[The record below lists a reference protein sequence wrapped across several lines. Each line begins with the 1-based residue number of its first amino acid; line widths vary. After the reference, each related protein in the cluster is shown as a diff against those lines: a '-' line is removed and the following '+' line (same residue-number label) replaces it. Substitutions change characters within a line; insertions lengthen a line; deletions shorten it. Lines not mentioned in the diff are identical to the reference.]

1 MVANKKPKK
10 VVGWKENAA
19 LPDLNVKNVIA
30 KIDTGANL
38 ASIDAADI
46 KIVSRDKVKY
56 VKFKVMKRNN
66 TVRKTS
72 APLEGYKRIKSSNG
86 DVERRPYS
94 KTTLLLDGVSKKI
107 ELTLTDRGPM
117 DYTMLIGKR
126 ALGRRSLVNPS
137 ISFLTKPKK
146 DSIRNSEYF

>member
-1 MVANKKPKK
+1 MVANKKPKR

-38 ASIDAADI
+38 ASIDAAAI

-86 DVERRPYS
+86 DVERRPYI
-94 KTTLLLDGVSKKI
+94 KTTLLMDGITKKI

-117 DYTMLIGKR
+117 EYTMLIGRK
-126 ALGRRSLVNPS
+126 ALGRRWVVNPS
-137 ISFLTKPKK
+137 ISFSTKPDGKK
-146 DSIRNSEYF
+146 VIK

>member
-1 MVANKKPKK
+1 VVANKRMKRI
-10 VVGWKENAA
+10 VGWKENAA
-19 LPDLNVKNVIA
+19 LPDLNVKSVIA

-46 KIVSRDKVKY
+46 KIITKNNVKY

-86 DVERRPYS
+86 DVEKRPYI
-94 KTTLLLDGVSKKI
+94 KTTLLMDGISKRI
-107 ELTLTDRGPM
+107 DLTLTDRGPM
-117 DYTMLIGKR
+117 EYTMLVGRK
-126 ALGRRSLVNPS
+126 ALGRRWVVNPS
-137 ISFLTKPKK
+137 ISFSTQTNDKKSKPKK
-146 DSIRNSEYF
+146 

>member
-1 MVANKKPKK
+1 MKR

-30 KIDTGANL
+30 KVDTGANL
-38 ASIDAADI
+38 ASIDASDI
-46 KIVSRDKVKY
+46 KIVSRNKVKY

-86 DVERRPYS
+86 DVERRPYI
-94 KTTLLLDGVSKKI
+94 KTTLLLDGISKKI
-107 ELTLTDRGPM
+107 ELTITDRGPM
-117 DYTMLIGKR
+117 EYTMLIGRK
-126 ALGRRSLVNPS
+126 ALGRRWVVNPS
-137 ISFLTKPKK
+137 ISFSTSPIPKETGSK
-146 DSIRNSEYF
+146 K

>member
-1 MVANKKPKK
+1 MVANKKPKR

-72 APLEGYKRIKSSNG
+72 APLGGYKRIKSSNG
-86 DVERRPYS
+86 DVERRPYI
-94 KTTLLLDGVSKKI
+94 KTTLLMDGITKKI

-117 DYTMLIGKR
+117 EYTMLIGRK
-126 ALGRRSLVNPS
+126 ALGRRWVVNPS
-137 ISFLTKPKK
+137 ISFSTKPDGKK
-146 DSIRNSEYF
+146 VVK

>member
-1 MVANKKPKK
+1 MVANKKPKR

-19 LPDLNVKNVIA
+19 LPELNVKNVIA

-86 DVERRPYS
+86 DVERRPYI
-94 KTTLLLDGVSKKI
+94 KTTLLMDGITKKI

-117 DYTMLIGKR
+117 EYTMLIGRK
-126 ALGRRSLVNPS
+126 ALGRRWVVNPS
-137 ISFLTKPKK
+137 ISFSTKPDGKK
-146 DSIRNSEYF
+146 VVK

>member
-1 MVANKKPKK
+1 MVANKKPKR

-38 ASIDAADI
+38 ASIDSADI

-66 TVRKTS
+66 TVIKTS
-72 APLEGYKRIKSSNG
+72 APLDGYKRIKSSNG
-86 DVERRPYS
+86 DVERRPYI
-94 KTTLLLDGVSKKI
+94 KTTLLMDGITKKI

-117 DYTMLIGKR
+117 EYTMLIGRK
-126 ALGRRSLVNPS
+126 ALGRRWVVNPS
-137 ISFLTKPKK
+137 ISFSTKPDGKK
-146 DSIRNSEYF
+146 VVK

>member
-1 MVANKKPKK
+1 MAANKRMKR

-30 KIDTGANL
+30 KVDTGANL
-38 ASIDAADI
+38 ASIDASDI
-46 KIVSRDKVKY
+46 KIVSRENVKY

-86 DVERRPYS
+86 DVERRPYI
-94 KTTLLLDGVSKKI
+94 KTTLLMDGISKKI

-117 DYTMLIGKR
+117 EYTMLIGRK
-126 ALGRRSLVNPS
+126 ALGKRWVVNPS
-137 ISFLTKPKK
+137 ISFSTSTTPKEK
-146 DSIRNSEYF
+146 RSKK

>member
-1 MVANKKPKK
+1 MVANKKPKR

-86 DVERRPYS
+86 DVERRPYI
-94 KTTLLLDGVSKKI
+94 KTTLLMDGITKKI

-117 DYTMLIGKR
+117 EYTILIGRK
-126 ALGRRSLVNPS
+126 ALGRRWVVNPS
-137 ISFLTKPKK
+137 ISFSTKPDGKK
-146 DSIRNSEYF
+146 VVK

>member
-86 DVERRPYS
+86 DVERRPYI
-94 KTTLLLDGVSKKI
+94 KTTLLMDGITKKI

-117 DYTMLIGKR
+117 EYTMLIGRK
-126 ALGRRSLVNPS
+126 ALGRRWVVNPS
-137 ISFLTKPKK
+137 ISFSTKPDGKK
-146 DSIRNSEYF
+146 VVK